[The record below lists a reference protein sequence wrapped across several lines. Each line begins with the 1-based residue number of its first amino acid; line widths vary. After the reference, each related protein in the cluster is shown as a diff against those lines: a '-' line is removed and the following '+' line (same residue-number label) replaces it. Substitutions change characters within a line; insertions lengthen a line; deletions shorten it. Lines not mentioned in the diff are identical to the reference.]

1 MSSNQHTLISILQI
15 SLQILSSII
24 CWINN
29 FSKIDFIRNCA
40 LHFFRRVKKTFLINQ
55 YLFQTN
61 NKLNVINIY
70 ILSFIQSII
79 PLFCFLYF
87 LKFFSFFILLVLYC
101 FLKAVVAAAARVFFF
116 YICFSFLFIFATIFI
131 FIVVIATV
139 TVKIII
145 IFSILLHDG
154 FLMMNLIIFTFFLIK
169 MCFS

>member
-29 FSKIDFIRNCA
+29 FSKIDFISNCA
-40 LHFFRRVKKTFLINQ
+40 LHFLRRVKKTFLINQ

-70 ILSFIQSII
+70 ILSFIESII

-87 LKFFSFFILLVLYC
+87 LKFFSFFILFVLYC
-101 FLKAVVAAAARVFFF
+101 LLKAVVAAARSFFF

-145 IFSILLHDG
+145 IFSILLHG
-154 FLMMNLIIFTFFLIK
+154 VFLMMNLIIFTIFLIK